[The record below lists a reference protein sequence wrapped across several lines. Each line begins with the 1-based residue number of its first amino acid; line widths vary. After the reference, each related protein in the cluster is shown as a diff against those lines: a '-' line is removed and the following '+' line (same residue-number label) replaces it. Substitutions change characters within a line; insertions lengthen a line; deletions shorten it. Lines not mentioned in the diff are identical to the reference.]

1 MNPKQEDPHRY
12 EDMLDLPHPVS
23 RTHPPMPVKDRAAQ
37 FSPFAALTGYE
48 ETIRET
54 ERRTEERRELD
65 EDEKAILNGKL
76 RELEAHLDER
86 PEVTLTCFR
95 PDEKKAG
102 GAYVTV
108 TGRVRRID
116 RYERRIRMEDGE
128 SVRIRDIVGLEGT
141 FSDGEPP
148 QPTSPEG

>member
-12 EDMLDLPHPVS
+12 EDMLDLPRPVS

-65 EDEKAILNGKL
+65 EDEKAILNGRL
-76 RELEAHLDER
+76 RELEAHLNER
-86 PEVTLTCFR
+86 PEVTFTCFR

-141 FSDGEPP
+141 FSDGEPQ
-148 QPTSPEG
+148 QPVSPEG

>member
-86 PEVTLTCFR
+86 PEVTFTCFR

-108 TGRVRRID
+108 SGVIKRLDDCARLIILRDGTHIPADDILEVRGELFRSW
-116 RYERRIRMEDGE
+116 ED
-128 SVRIRDIVGLEGT
+128 
-141 FSDGEPP
+141 
-148 QPTSPEG
+148 

>member
-12 EDMLDLPHPVS
+12 EDMLDLPRPVS

-65 EDEKAILNGKL
+65 EDEKAILNGRL
-76 RELEAHLDER
+76 RELEAHLNER
-86 PEVTLTCFR
+86 PEVTFTCFR

-102 GAYVTV
+102 GA
-108 TGRVRRID
+108 
-116 RYERRIRMEDGE
+116 
-128 SVRIRDIVGLEGT
+128 SAPPA
-141 FSDGEPP
+141 SDCKKVE
-148 QPTSPEG
+148 